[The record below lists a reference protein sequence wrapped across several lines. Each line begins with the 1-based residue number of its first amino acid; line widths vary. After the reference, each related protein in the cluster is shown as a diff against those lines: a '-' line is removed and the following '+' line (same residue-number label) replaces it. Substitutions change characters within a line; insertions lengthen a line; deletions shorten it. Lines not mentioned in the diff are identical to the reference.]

1 MGTDV
6 AIDRVRKELMR
17 AFDNTRAE
25 LERIEILV
33 AGLAAF
39 STPVPNYE
47 PTFRHLHQLNLDT
60 HELESDEP
68 RT

>member
-1 MGTDV
+1 M
-6 AIDRVRKELMR
+6 RKELMR

-39 STPVPNYE
+39 GTPVPNYE
-47 PTFRHLHQLNLDT
+47 PTFRHLRQLNLDA

>member
-6 AIDRVRKELMR
+6 AIERVRNELMR

-39 STPVPNYE
+39 GTPVPNYE
-47 PTFRHLHQLNLDT
+47 PTFRHLHHLNLDA
-60 HELESDEP
+60 HELAPDKP